1 MPVIRRPVLVVAV
14 VVALLGGVLAGPMPA
29 AEGVS
34 EPPPTVSEY
43 LPGLP
48 VADGEPGE
56 SVLVGRLD
64 AQDIAEDVQPTGDA
78 FVHSAPVP
86 TPIPFSMI
94 GFSVPEGAQV
104 SFRTSVDGQD
114 WEPWQRAPTVDALH
128 GPDGGGP
135 EAEQAAPAQQRTE
148 AVWLGEASWL
158 QVRVQGASPTEVG
171 ATLIDSMGLSQ
182 SLPTRLARALQ
193 RAWDGTARPNEAA
206 ADVDG
211 PDVVS
216 RSEWGADESRR
227 GHGPHYSSD
236 VDMGVVHHTAGANDY
251 SESEAPGVVRGIYRW
266 HTEGNGWSDIGY
278 NLLIDRFGNVYEGRH
293 GGLEKGVI
301 GAHARGWNADSF
313 GVSLMGCFDPGCEDG
328 GGSVSEEA
336 REALASVLAWK
347 FDVHHIDVRAEVDK
361 HNQTVPTLAGHGDV
375 GETPCPGERVNGMLG
390 ELVEEV
396 DQLQQDQGGVIVDPD
411 VSPASGTLAEDGA
424 LQDAF
429 EFTSRLRASGEWT
442 LEVLDPESNVVRT
455 DQGAGE
461 VAQSR
466 WQGTDQLEPG
476 TYQFTFSSPGRRS
489 ATGTFEVSPEC
500 DQAFCD
506 ILGSV
511 HESAI
516 LSLHEREIVSG
527 CEEDR
532 YCPRERVR
540 RDHMAA
546 FTARALEL
554 KPETDTTEPHFD
566 DVEGNPHEEHINALA
581 DHGIVRGEDGNFMP
595 DQTLSRDQMAAF
607 LARALELDEG
617 EGGRFTDIEG
627 SVHEDA
633 INAIAAA
640 EVTKGYGDGTFR
652 PRSEVLRDQI
662 ASFLHRALDADES
675 GQAGQPSE
683 PDQSGDSD
691 ESSDSE

>member
-1 MPVIRRPVLVVAV
+1 M
-14 VVALLGGVLAGPMPA
+14 ALLAGVLAGPMPA
-29 AEGVS
+29 AEGVA
-34 EPPPTVSEY
+34 EPPPTVSEH

-48 VADGEPGE
+48 VAEGEAGE
-56 SVLVGRLD
+56 SVLVGQL
-64 AQDIAEDVQPTGDA
+64 AAEEPPEDTHPAEQEL
-78 FVHSAPVP
+78 VHSAQVP

-104 SFRTSVDGQD
+104 SFRTSDDGQH
-114 WEPWQRAPTVDALH
+114 WEPWERAPALDELH

-135 EAEQAAPAQQRTE
+135 EAEHAAPAQQRTQ

-158 QVRVQGASPTEVG
+158 QIRVQGASPTEVG
-171 ATLIDSMGLSQ
+171 ATLIDSMGLSE
-182 SLPTRLARALQ
+182 SLPKRLARAL
-193 RAWDGTARPNEAA
+193 RHAWDGSARPNEAA
-206 ADVDG
+206 ADVEG

-227 GHGPHYSSD
+227 GHEPHYSSD

-278 NLLIDRFGNVYEGRH
+278 NLLVDRFGNVYEGRH
-293 GGLEKGVI
+293 GGLEEGVI

-313 GVSLMGCFDPGCEDG
+313 GVSLMGCFDPACEDG

-336 REALASVLAWK
+336 REALAAVLAWK
-347 FDVHHIDVRAEVDK
+347 FDVHHIDVRGELERHDR
-361 HNQTVPTLAGHGDV
+361 TVPTLAGHRDV
-375 GETPCPGERVNGMLG
+375 GETSCPGETVDGFLD
-390 ELVEEV
+390 ELVGEV
-396 DQLQQDQGGVIVDPD
+396 AQLQQDQGGVIVDPD
-411 VSPASGTLAEDGA
+411 VNPASGTLAADGG
-424 LQDAF
+424 LRD
-429 EFTSRLRASGEWT
+429 EFVFSSRLRAPGEWK
-442 LEVLDPESNVVRT
+442 LEVLDPESRVVRT
-455 DQGAGE
+455 DQGSGE
-461 VAQSR
+461 VARSR
-466 WQGTDQLEPG
+466 WKGAEQPESG
-476 TYQFTFSSPGRRS
+476 TYEFVFSSPGRRS

-516 LSLHEREIVSG
+516 LSLHDREIVSG

-581 DHGIVRGEDGNFMP
+581 DHGIVQGEDGSFMP

-607 LARALELDEG
+607 LARALELESG
-617 EGGRFTDIEG
+617 EAGRFTDIEG
-627 SVHEDA
+627 SVHEEA
-633 INAIAAA
+633 INAIAKAG
-640 EVTKGYGDGTFR
+640 VTKGYGDGTFR
-652 PRSEVLRDQI
+652 PRNDVLRDQI
-662 ASFLHRALDADES
+662 ASFLYRALDTVEAGES
-675 GQAGQPSE
+675 Q
-683 PDQSGDSD
+683 
-691 ESSDSE
+691 